1 MKIASIECQKDVLPM
16 HWPGFCK
23 ASARCRWSF
32 RPWNGYLGWPAGAGW
47 VPSFSAKWMVTY
59 ILLGAE
65 NQRCAFVSRG
75 FACSLGAGT
84 CRYREFPPKF
94 WGGGDV
100 LERMYNHHLNL
111 RLARPMSHHFARII
125 QTHSLEQT
133 GIMQPISLDV
143 PWSDYDILRYNF
155 SAPPLKH
162 GKFPGIKESKTS
174 RVDLSVEPHAMFLHH
189 VDEDGCI
196 YIFTIIYARRVD
208 ILNIY
213 IYTSL
218 FLLLLN

>member
-84 CRYREFPPKF
+84 CRYREF
-94 WGGGDV
+94 
-100 LERMYNHHLNL
+100 
-111 RLARPMSHHFARII
+111 
-125 QTHSLEQT
+125 
-133 GIMQPISLDV
+133 
-143 PWSDYDILRYNF
+143 
-155 SAPPLKH
+155 
-162 GKFPGIKESKTS
+162 
-174 RVDLSVEPHAMFLHH
+174 
-189 VDEDGCI
+189 
-196 YIFTIIYARRVD
+196 
-208 ILNIY
+208 
-213 IYTSL
+213 
-218 FLLLLN
+218 